1 VHRVR
6 EEVSV
11 DEDRVGWAEGRVGL
25 EEEGGGDLWA
35 SWGGSMLVVLWCGL
49 W

>member
-6 EEVSV
+6 EEVGV

-25 EEEGGGDLWA
+25 EEERGGDLGA
-35 SWGGSMLVVLWCGL
+35 GRVLVVL
-49 W
+49 